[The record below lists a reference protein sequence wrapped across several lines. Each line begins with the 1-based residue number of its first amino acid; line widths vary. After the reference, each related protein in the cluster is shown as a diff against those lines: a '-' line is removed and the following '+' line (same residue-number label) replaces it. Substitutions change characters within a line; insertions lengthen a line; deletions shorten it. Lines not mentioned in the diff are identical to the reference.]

1 MNTFDEIRV
10 KVRGVM
16 DQPGLAFLEIGSEFT
31 VLRWHTANPAVQNT
45 NRLGLLRHQSLS
57 LSLSLSLCLSKFVLK
72 K

>member
-45 NRLGLLRHQSLS
+45 NRLGLLRHQSL
-57 LSLSLSLCLSKFVLK
+57 
-72 K
+72 